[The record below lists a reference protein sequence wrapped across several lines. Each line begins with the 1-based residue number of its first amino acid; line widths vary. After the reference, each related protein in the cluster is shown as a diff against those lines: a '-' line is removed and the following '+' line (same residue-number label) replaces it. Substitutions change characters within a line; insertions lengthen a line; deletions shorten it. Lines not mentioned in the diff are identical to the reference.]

1 MIDLSLLDTADEEVE
16 CMPDEEYEL
25 WESQYRAF
33 CKKKEDAIY
42 CREYSRVLDLCVE
55 YAEACDWNAM
65 QEALK
70 ILHRELFNRLKVL
83 DRVRKVALKTAIEDM
98 GEHERIS
105 FLRRKLSSSRNWRCK
120 HQSYLWGSIRSFS
133 HHRLDDLLRYPVYML
148 GIRRCKKMYSPDELA
163 FIREW
168 GLVYIPEWLRSD
180 LKRAVHRPLNHS
192 SGSLRQFL
200 GKDGKY
206 STSNWMLYEMK
217 PTCNFLWM
225 TNG

>member
-16 CMPDEEYEL
+16 CITDEEYEL

-42 CREYSRVLDLCVE
+42 YREYSRVLDLCVE

-65 QEALK
+65 QEALH
-70 ILHRELFNRLKVL
+70 ILHQELFNRLKVL
-83 DRVRKVALKTAIEDM
+83 DKVRKVALKTAIEDM
-98 GEHERIS
+98 GEYERTS
-105 FLRRKLSSSRNWRCK
+105 FLRKKLSYSHNWRCK

-133 HHRLDDLLRYPVYML
+133 HNRLDDLLRYPVYLL
-148 GIRRCKKMYSPDELA
+148 GIRRCKRMYSPDELA
-163 FIREW
+163 FIRKW

-180 LKRAVHRPLNHS
+180 LKKAVHRPLNHS

-200 GKDGKY
+200 GKDGEY
-206 STSNWMLYEMK
+206 STHNKMLYELK
-217 PTCNFLWM
+217 PTCKFL
-225 TNG
+225 